1 MRRTL
6 LGGGML
12 LAIAAGIMA
21 IAVAAAQTSSP
32 TPEPTATGTPA
43 NLADRFKTE
52 LASQLGIS
60 VDQLNTA
67 LNNTDAALID
77 QAVADGKLTQSEADK
92 LKAGITNDNN
102 LRPFRGVRKGVEHR
116 LKVAFVD
123 EAAKVLG
130 VDSTVITDGLK
141 NGDTLAKIAN
151 DHGMSTQ
158 DFETKVLA
166 QSKTDLDTK
175 VSNGDI
181 TQAQADK
188 LYEHLSN
195 NIDDIVNHT
204 PGDHRYGPGPGRF
217 PFGGRGGP
225 GFWFGGPDEN
235 GNDNGSPT
243 PSSTDGGNPTI
254 F

>member
-6 LGGGML
+6 LGGGLL

-21 IAVAAAQTSSP
+21 VAVAAAQTSSP
-32 TPEPTATGTPA
+32 TPEPTATGEPA
-43 NLADRFKTE
+43 RLADRFKDE

-60 VDQLNTA
+60 VEQLNTA

-92 LKAGITNDNN
+92 LKSRINDDNN
-102 LRPFRGVRKGVEHR
+102 LRPFRGVRDHVEHR
-116 LKVAFVD
+116 LKVAFVE

-130 VDSTVITDGLK
+130 VDSSVITDGLK
-141 NGDTLAKIAN
+141 NGDTLARIAN
-151 DHGMSTQ
+151 DNGMSTP

-166 QSKTDLDTK
+166 QSKTDLDTR
-175 VSNGDI
+175 VTNGDI
-181 TQAQADK
+181 TQAQADR

-195 NIDDIVNHT
+195 NIDDIVNRT
-204 PGDHRYGPGPGRF
+204 PGDHEYRPGHFRGR
-217 PFGGRGGP
+217 GP
-225 GFWFGGPDEN
+225 GFWFGGRD
-235 GNDNGSPT
+235 DNGGDDGSST